1 MEIIKTENLTY
12 TYPIGEKPAFSNVS
26 ITINKGE
33 FVLLTGPSGCGKTT
47 LCRCFNG
54 LIPHFYNGTLEGKI
68 TVAGMDV
75 TEHPIHEFA
84 QHVGLVFQNPENQLF
99 ALSVEKDVAFALEN
113 LGLPREEIR
122 RRVDWALEVTGIT
135 DLKDRAP
142 YELSGGQQQ
151 RVAIASVLAMKPDV
165 IVLDE
170 PTSFLDPLSAKKI
183 FDVIGGLNRGLG
195 ITIILV
201 EHRLDLAAR
210 YADRIIVMDEG
221 KIILDGKPREVFSS
235 EEARLVGVGI
245 PRATRLYQVLKG
257 MGLDLG
263 GVPITSEEASK
274 MVREALTRR
283 APSKNP
289 LGRREAGT
297 QVLPAGKA
305 GSKNVIE
312 VEDVYYTYPNGVEAL
327 RGVSLRVRE
336 GEFVA
341 IMGQNGAGKTTLV
354 KHFNGLLKPT
364 RGRVLI
370 DGVETRGVSVAR
382 LARKVGFVFQNPD
395 HQLFCETVEKE
406 VAFALKNFGF
416 DEETTRKR
424 VDWALNILDLTEYR
438 DVSPFMLSGGERKR
452 VALASVLAWDPEV
465 LILDEPTIGQDYRQK
480 ERLMNFIMQLNA
492 QGKTVI
498 IVTHDVEFV
507 AECKPR
513 VILMAEGRILADGDP
528 HKVLTDLNLLERASL
543 TPPEASQILEGLKDV
558 GLDGEAIDVYEVS
571 RLIME
576 RFKSASEVENP

>member
-543 TPPEASQILEGLKDV
+543 TPPEASQILEELKDV
-558 GLDGEAIDVYEVS
+558 GVDGEAIDVYEVS